1 MTYQVIF
8 IVKKKIID
16 IAFFLT
22 IGTWLMYSRWRFK
35 KSHVHFVYFYNYL
48 LCFTTHLKMQ
58 YHGDKGDKD
67 LKKHESMTEK
77 SPR

>member
-8 IVKKKIID
+8 IVKK
-16 IAFFLT
+16 T
-22 IGTWLMYSRWRFK
+22 IK

-77 SPR
+77 IPR

>member
-1 MTYQVIF
+1 
-8 IVKKKIID
+8 
-16 IAFFLT
+16 
-22 IGTWLMYSRWRFK
+22 MYSRWRFK

-77 SPR
+77 ALGNLLEAVNIKEYILILY